1 MAGVTGATGAKVRR
15 WRVFNVSRYLGA
27 VVVMLAAAGG
37 LSAQVEIDR
46 ILQRVGDQVITQLDV
61 RRARLLKLVPAAETT
76 DADIQR
82 ELENHWLMVAEV
94 ARFNPAAPDEAAL
107 AGERD
112 RWRAQF
118 DTAEDMAALLVRA
131 GSTDA
136 ELDAWFADVLR
147 IRAYLANRFGM
158 VPAEDRQAAIDDW
171 VQGLRARA
179 GLR

>member
-1 MAGVTGATGAKVRR
+1 M
-15 WRVFNVSRYLGA
+15 FNVSRYLGA
-27 VVVMLAAAGG
+27 VVVTLAAVGG

-61 RRARLLKLVPAAETT
+61 RRARLLKLVPAAATT

-94 ARFNPAAPDEAAL
+94 VRFNPAAPDEAAL

-118 DTAEDMAALLVRA
+118 DTAQRFLQQARTALAAENMVFAYYL
-131 GSTDA
+131 GQKA
-136 ELDAWFADVLR
+136 EA
-147 IRAYLANRFGM
+147 LA
-158 VPAEDRQAAIDDW
+158 
-171 VQGLRARA
+171 A
-179 GLR
+179 GL